1 MSNTAS
7 MDALLADAL
16 TSDYSADAVKEHRTT
31 RSLILAALCAA
42 VVTMVLGIALTQNRQ
57 QASQNSLTRQAL
69 IDRVKSSDARV
80 ASLEKNVRQ
89 AQYDLQAA
97 EKAILAG
104 TSLGDAAQKRLERL
118 RQAAGYTPVTGWGV
132 RVFIQ
137 DATPDPTIS
146 DGSVQPGHI
155 MDGDLQMLVNGLWQ
169 AGATAVTVNNRR
181 LTTTSAIRAAG
192 EAILVDYRPLV
203 PPYSVQAISDDADE
217 LAGRFR
223 SNQAGLL
230 LEQLASRYG
239 VVWSL
244 ETIGRTTL
252 PAATSNFG
260 GN

>member
-1 MSNTAS
+1 MSRTAS

-16 TSDYSADAVKEHRTT
+16 TSDYSADSAKAHRTT
-31 RSLILAALCAA
+31 RSLLVAALCAA
-42 VVTMVLGIALTQNRQ
+42 AVTMVLGIALTQNRE
-57 QASQNSLTRQAL
+57 QAGQNLLTRAAL
-69 IDRVKSSDARV
+69 VDRVKTSDARV
-80 ASLEKNVRQ
+80 AALEANVRQ

-104 TSLGDAAQKRLERL
+104 TSLGDSAQKRLQRL
-118 RQAAGYTPVTGWGV
+118 RQAAGFTAVTGWGV
-132 RVFIQ
+132 QVDIQ
-137 DATPDPTIS
+137 DGVPDPTIS
-146 DGSVQPGHI
+146 AGAVQPGHI
-155 MDGDLQMLVNGLWQ
+155 MDRDLQMLVNGLWQ
-169 AGATAVTVNNRR
+169 SGATAITVNNRR
-181 LTTTSAIRAAG
+181 LTATSAIRAAG

-203 PPYSVQAISDDADE
+203 PPYSVRAIAPDADA

-230 LEQLASRYG
+230 LEQLATRYG